1 MKKALWIASSL
12 LVGLASGPA
21 RADFVVSGSVV
32 EGRNFSEGIYN
43 VLVEV
48 VKGNEVVAHG
58 RTTEKGIFRFTV
70 PRELPFTGVLSY
82 KKVGYKE
89 YPTKMPLQATRQT
102 TIASSILLVP
112 DGASDEYMTQLTDQL
127 VKYRSGGNLQQVLA
141 WTLIPSIVG
150 LPPTR
155 KALVFE
161 QLLSKD
167 KDLYTSL
174 QQANAA
180 QSAAVQYQSEL
191 RKKDPQALV
200 WPYFATGVGS
210 KVLVYGVGNNSIE
223 VRNAV
228 KPF

>member
-1 MKKALWIASSL
+1 MKQALWIASSL
-12 LVGLASGPA
+12 LVGLACGPA

-48 VKGNEVVAHG
+48 VKGDEVVAHG

-127 VKYRSGGNLQQVLA
+127 VKYKSGGNLQQISA
-141 WTLIPSIVG
+141 LIPSIVG

-161 QLLSKD
+161 QLLGKD
-167 KDLYTSL
+167 KDLYASL

-200 WPYFATGVGS
+200 WPYFATGMAN